1 VTGSSAADK
10 APDVLVVDDDEDIRV
25 SLDRGLRLSGFAV
38 RTAADGETALQAVAE
53 RPPDC
58 IVLDVGLPG
67 ADGIRVVTQL
77 RERGVSTPVCMLS
90 ARTSVDDRV
99 TGLAAGADDYLVKPF
114 ALTELVARL
123 RALLRRVPA
132 GPATT
137 LAVGPLVVDPLARTV
152 TVDGHPVEL
161 TRREFDLI
169 ETLARNVGVVLSRER
184 LLDLVWGY
192 DFAVDT
198 NVVDVFV
205 SQLRRK
211 LEAGGAPRLIRTVR
225 GIGFVLTPPGDP

>member
-1 VTGSSAADK
+1 VISSGAADG

-38 RTAADGETALQAVAE
+38 RTAADGESALQAVRE
-53 RPPDC
+53 RTPDC

-67 ADGIRVVTQL
+67 VDGIRVVTRL
-77 RERGVSTPVCMLS
+77 REHGVTTPVCMLS

-114 ALTELVARL
+114 ALAELVARL
-123 RALLRRVPA
+123 RALLRRIPA
-132 GPATT
+132 GPGATLT
-137 LAVGPLVVDPLARTV
+137 VGPVVLDPLARTV
-152 TVDGHPVEL
+152 TVDGRPVEL

-169 ETLARNVGVVLSRER
+169 ETLARNSRVVLSRER
-184 LLDLVWGY
+184 LLELVWGY

-205 SQLRRK
+205 SQIRRK
-211 LEAGGAPRLIRTVR
+211 LEAGTAPRMIHTVR
-225 GIGFVLTPPGDP
+225 GVGFVLRPPGVA